1 MKLTIENLAKISK
14 AEVEL
19 NGITV
24 VAGYNSTGKSTIS
37 KALLGVM
44 SAYSELNED
53 IIAQRSFE
61 IQRVLDNAVSGMI
74 SAPAYFRRKT
84 RMRRL
89 ARELSADRSLKVEKE
104 SLCLAAE
111 EGLEDEEKERVEQY
125 IQEHFEEI
133 CAEVEKKRDIP
144 DREYASFIVNNQFR
158 WIFDQQINTFGT
170 DKACIIDL
178 SAKEEIHLEI
188 VNNKVVDLPVLTL
201 KEATPFYIEPRHML
215 DMSAMR
221 YDIYQTDSSL
231 YNELRASE
239 NAAPENMT
247 LEQYTQREHSTA
259 IVKELAD
266 QVMHGS
272 LRPTEEA
279 VRFYDTDFQSAVS
292 VKNTASGI
300 KSMALIAR
308 LIENGKLAQRGMLII
323 DEPEVNLHPEW
334 QLRFANFLVRLN
346 KELDIQILLTTHSP
360 YFLRAIEKYAQE
372 WEVENGLKL
381 YMTVPSR
388 EQENLYTL
396 KDVTD
401 TPNLI
406 FKQLYLPLESL

>member
-1 MKLTIENLAKISK
+1 MKLTIKNLAKISK

-44 SAYSELNED
+44 SAYSNLSEK
-53 IIAQRSFE
+53 IMSQRSFE
-61 IQRVLDNAVSGMI
+61 IQRALDSAVSGI
-74 SAPAYFRRKT
+74 IAVPAYYRRKT

-89 ARELSADRSLKVEKE
+89 ARKLSADRSLKLETE
-104 SLCLAAE
+104 SLCFAAV
-111 EGLEDEEKERVEQY
+111 EGLTEEETKQVEQY
-125 IQEHFEEI
+125 IKAHFEEI
-133 CAEVEKKRDIP
+133 QAEVEEKRDISEQ
-144 DREYASFIVNNQFR
+144 DFASFLVNNQFR
-158 WIFDQQINTFGT
+158 WIFDQQINTFGS
-170 DKACIIDL
+170 DKACTIDL

-215 DMSAMR
+215 DMSARR
-221 YDIYQTDSSL
+221 YYTYQTDFSL
-231 YNELRASE
+231 YDDLSASE
-239 NAAPENMT
+239 SIAPENMT

-334 QLRFANFLVRLN
+334 QLRFANFLVCLN

>member
-1 MKLTIENLAKISK
+1 MKLTIKNLAKISK

-37 KALLGVM
+37 KALLSVM
-44 SAYSELNED
+44 SAYSDLNEK
-53 IIAQRSFE
+53 IMSQRSFE
-61 IQRVLDNAVSGMI
+61 IRHTLENTVSTEKPTTIYFGNRGGMG
-74 SAPAYFRRKT
+74 
-84 RMRRL
+84 RL
-89 ARELSADRSLKVEKE
+89 ARALSENRSLELNVEKLRL
-104 SLCLAAE
+104 SAE
-111 EGLEDEEKERVEQY
+111 EGLMDEEKKQVNRY

-133 CAEVEKKRDIP
+133 CAEIEKKRDIP

-158 WIFDQQINTFGT
+158 WVFDQQINTFGS
-170 DKACIIDL
+170 DKACTIDL

-188 VNNKVVDLPVLTL
+188 VNNKVVELPLLTL

-239 NAAPENMT
+239 NTAPENMT

-272 LRPTEEA
+272 LRPAEDA
-279 VRFYDTDFQSAVS
+279 VRFYDNDFQSVVS

-381 YMTVPSR
+381 YMTVPCR

>member
-74 SAPAYFRRKT
+74 SAPAYFRRET

-133 CAEVEKKRDIP
+133 CAEVEKKRDISEQ
-144 DREYASFIVNNQFR
+144 DFASFLVNNQFR
-158 WIFDQQINTFGT
+158 TIFDQQINTFGSE
-170 DKACIIDL
+170 KACTIDL

-188 VNNKVVDLPVLTL
+188 VNNKVVDLPLLTL

-215 DMSAMR
+215 DMSVRR
-221 YDIYQTDSSL
+221 YYTYQTDFSL
-231 YNELRASE
+231 YDDLSASE
-239 NAAPENMT
+239 SIAPENMT

>member
-44 SAYSELNED
+44 SAYSNLSEK
-53 IIAQRSFE
+53 IMSQRSFE
-61 IQRVLDNAVSGMI
+61 IQRVLDNAASVDI
-74 SAPAYFRRKT
+74 SAAVYLRRKT

-89 ARELSADRSLKVEKE
+89 ARTLSADRSLKLEKE
-104 SLCLAAE
+104 SLRFAAV
-111 EGLEDEEKERVEQY
+111 EGLTEEETKQIEQY
-125 IQEHFEEI
+125 IKAHFEEI
-133 CAEVEKKRDIP
+133 QAEVEEKRDISEQ
-144 DREYASFIVNNQFR
+144 DFASFLVNNQFR
-158 WIFDQQINTFGT
+158 TIFDQQINTFGT
-170 DKACIIDL
+170 DKTCIIDL

-188 VNNKVVDLPVLTL
+188 VNNKVVELPLLTL

>member
-1 MKLTIENLAKISK
+1 M
-14 AEVEL
+14 
-19 NGITV
+19 

-61 IQRVLDNAVSGMI
+61 IRRALDSAVSGI
-74 SAPAYFRRKT
+74 IAVPAYYRRKT
-84 RMRRL
+84 KMRRL

-111 EGLEDEEKERVEQY
+111 EGLEEEEKERVEQY
-125 IQEHFEEI
+125 IQEHYEEI
-133 CAEVEKKRDIP
+133 CAEIEKKRDISEQ
-144 DREYASFIVNNQFR
+144 DFASFLVNNQFR
-158 WIFDQQINTFGT
+158 TIFDQQINTFGT
-170 DKACIIDL
+170 DKTCIIDL

-188 VNNKVVDLPVLTL
+188 VNNKVVDPPVLTL

>member
-1 MKLTIENLAKISK
+1 MKLTIKNLAKISK

-37 KALLGVM
+37 KALLSVM
-44 SAYSELNED
+44 SAYSDLNEK
-53 IIAQRSFE
+53 IMSQRSFE
-61 IQRVLDNAVSGMI
+61 IRHTLENTVSTEKPTTIYFGNRGGMG
-74 SAPAYFRRKT
+74 
-84 RMRRL
+84 RL
-89 ARELSADRSLKVEKE
+89 ARALSENRSLELNVEKLRL
-104 SLCLAAE
+104 SAE
-111 EGLEDEEKERVEQY
+111 EGLMDEEKKQVNRY

-133 CAEVEKKRDIP
+133 CAEIEKKRDIP
-144 DREYASFIVNNQFR
+144 DREYASFLVNNQFR
-158 WIFDQQINTFGT
+158 TVFDQQINTFGS
-170 DKACIIDL
+170 DKACTIDL

-188 VNNKVVDLPVLTL
+188 VNNKVVELPLLTL

-239 NAAPENMT
+239 NTAPENMT

-272 LRPTEEA
+272 LRPAEDA
-279 VRFYDTDFQSAVS
+279 VRFYDNDFQSVVS

-381 YMTVPSR
+381 YMTVPCR

>member
-44 SAYSELNED
+44 SAYSNLSEK
-53 IIAQRSFE
+53 IMSQRSFE
-61 IQRVLDNAVSGMI
+61 IQRVLDNAASVDI
-74 SAPAYFRRKT
+74 SAAVYLRRKT

-89 ARELSADRSLKVEKE
+89 ARTLSADRSLKVEKE

-133 CAEVEKKRDIP
+133 CAEVEKKRDISEQ
-144 DREYASFIVNNQFR
+144 DFASFLVNNQFR
-158 WIFDQQINTFGT
+158 WIFDQQINTFGS
-170 DKACIIDL
+170 DKACTIDL

-215 DMSAMR
+215 DMSARR
-221 YDIYQTDSSL
+221 YYTYQTDFSL
-231 YNELRASE
+231 YDDLSASE
-239 NAAPENMT
+239 SIAPENMT

-334 QLRFANFLVRLN
+334 QLRFANFLVCLN

>member
-1 MKLTIENLAKISK
+1 MKLTIKNLAKISK

-37 KALLGVM
+37 KALLSVM
-44 SAYSELNED
+44 SAYSDLNEK
-53 IIAQRSFE
+53 IMSQRSFE
-61 IQRVLDNAVSGMI
+61 IRHTLENTVSTEKPTTIYFGNRGGMG
-74 SAPAYFRRKT
+74 
-84 RMRRL
+84 RL
-89 ARELSADRSLKVEKE
+89 ARALSENRSLELNVEKLRL
-104 SLCLAAE
+104 SAE
-111 EGLEDEEKERVEQY
+111 EGLMDEEKKQVNRY

-133 CAEVEKKRDIP
+133 CAEIEKKRDIP

-158 WIFDQQINTFGT
+158 WVFDQQINTFGSE
-170 DKACIIDL
+170 KACTIDL

-188 VNNKVVDLPVLTL
+188 VNNKVVELPLLTL

-239 NAAPENMT
+239 NTAPENMT

-272 LRPTEEA
+272 LRPAEDA
-279 VRFYDTDFQSAVS
+279 VRFYDNDFQSVVS

-381 YMTVPSR
+381 YMTVPCR

>member
-1 MKLTIENLAKISK
+1 
-14 AEVEL
+14 
-19 NGITV
+19 
-24 VAGYNSTGKSTIS
+24 
-37 KALLGVM
+37 
-44 SAYSELNED
+44 
-53 IIAQRSFE
+53 
-61 IQRVLDNAVSGMI
+61 
-74 SAPAYFRRKT
+74 
-84 RMRRL
+84 
-89 ARELSADRSLKVEKE
+89 
-104 SLCLAAE
+104 
-111 EGLEDEEKERVEQY
+111 
-125 IQEHFEEI
+125 
-133 CAEVEKKRDIP
+133 
-144 DREYASFIVNNQFR
+144 
-158 WIFDQQINTFGT
+158 
-170 DKACIIDL
+170 
-178 SAKEEIHLEI
+178 
-188 VNNKVVDLPVLTL
+188 
-201 KEATPFYIEPRHML
+201 
-215 DMSAMR
+215 
-221 YDIYQTDSSL
+221 
-231 YNELRASE
+231 
-239 NAAPENMT
+239 MT
-247 LEQYTQREHSTA
+247 LEQYTQREHSA
-259 IVKELAD
+259 VIVKELAD

-381 YMTVPSR
+381 YMTVPCR

>member
-1 MKLTIENLAKISK
+1 MKLTIKNLAKISK

-37 KALLGVM
+37 KALLSVM
-44 SAYSELNED
+44 SAYSDLNEK
-53 IIAQRSFE
+53 IMSQRSFE
-61 IQRVLDNAVSGMI
+61 IRHTLENTVSTEKPTTIYFGNRGGMG
-74 SAPAYFRRKT
+74 
-84 RMRRL
+84 RL
-89 ARELSADRSLKVEKE
+89 ARALSENRSLELNVEKLRL
-104 SLCLAAE
+104 SAE
-111 EGLEDEEKERVEQY
+111 EGLMDEEKKQVNRY

-133 CAEVEKKRDIP
+133 CAEIEKKRDIP

-158 WIFDQQINTFGT
+158 WVFDQQINTFGS
-170 DKACIIDL
+170 DKACTIDL

-188 VNNKVVDLPVLTL
+188 VNNKVVELPLLTL

-231 YNELRASE
+231 CNELRASE
-239 NAAPENMT
+239 NTAPENMT

-272 LRPTEEA
+272 LRPAEDA
-279 VRFYDTDFQSAVS
+279 VRFYDNDFQSVVS

>member
-1 MKLTIENLAKISK
+1 MKLTIKNLAKISK

-44 SAYSELNED
+44 SAYSNLSEK
-53 IIAQRSFE
+53 IMSQRSFE
-61 IQRVLDNAVSGMI
+61 IQRALDSAVSGI
-74 SAPAYFRRKT
+74 IAVPAYYRRKT

-89 ARELSADRSLKVEKE
+89 ARKLSADRSLKLETE
-104 SLCLAAE
+104 SLCFAAV
-111 EGLEDEEKERVEQY
+111 EGLTEEETKQVEQY
-125 IQEHFEEI
+125 IKAHFEEI
-133 CAEVEKKRDIP
+133 QAEVEEKRDISEQ
-144 DREYASFIVNNQFR
+144 DFASFLVNNQFR
-158 WIFDQQINTFGT
+158 TVFDQQINTFGS
-170 DKACIIDL
+170 DKACTIDL

-188 VNNKVVDLPVLTL
+188 VNNKVVELPLLTL

-231 YNELRASE
+231 CNELRASE
-239 NAAPENMT
+239 NTAPENMT

-272 LRPTEEA
+272 LRPAEDA
-279 VRFYDTDFQSAVS
+279 VRFYDNDFQSVVS

-372 WEVENGLKL
+372 WKVENGLKL
-381 YMTVPSR
+381 YMTVPCR

>member
-37 KALLGVM
+37 KALLSVM
-44 SAYSELNED
+44 SAYSDLNEK
-53 IIAQRSFE
+53 IMSQRSFE
-61 IQRVLDNAVSGMI
+61 IRHTLENTVSTEKPTTIYFGNRGGMG
-74 SAPAYFRRKT
+74 
-84 RMRRL
+84 RL
-89 ARELSADRSLKVEKE
+89 ARALSENRSLELNVEKLRL
-104 SLCLAAE
+104 SAE
-111 EGLEDEEKERVEQY
+111 EGLMDEEKKQVNRY

-133 CAEVEKKRDIP
+133 CAEIEKKRDIP

-158 WIFDQQINTFGT
+158 WVFDQQINTFGSE
-170 DKACIIDL
+170 KACTIDL

-188 VNNKVVDLPVLTL
+188 VNNKVVDLPLLTL

-215 DMSAMR
+215 DMSARR
-221 YDIYQTDSSL
+221 YYTYQTDFSL
-231 YNELRASE
+231 YDDLSASE
-239 NAAPENMT
+239 SIAPENMT

>member
-44 SAYSELNED
+44 SAYSNLSEK
-53 IIAQRSFE
+53 IMSQRSFE
-61 IQRVLDNAVSGMI
+61 IQRVLDNAASVDI
-74 SAPAYFRRKT
+74 SAAVYLRRKT

-89 ARELSADRSLKVEKE
+89 ARTLSADRSLKVEKE

-111 EGLEDEEKERVEQY
+111 EGLEEEEKERVEQY
-125 IQEHFEEI
+125 IQEHYEEI
-133 CAEVEKKRDIP
+133 CAEIEKKRDISEQ
-144 DREYASFIVNNQFR
+144 DFASFLVNNQFR
-158 WIFDQQINTFGT
+158 TIFDQQINTFGT
-170 DKACIIDL
+170 DKTCIIDL

-201 KEATPFYIEPRHML
+201 KEATSFYIEPRHML

-259 IVKELAD
+259 IVKELAN

>member
-37 KALLGVM
+37 KALLSVM
-44 SAYSELNED
+44 SAYSDLNEK
-53 IIAQRSFE
+53 IMSQRSFE
-61 IQRVLDNAVSGMI
+61 IRHTLENAVSTEKPTTIYFGNRGGMG
-74 SAPAYFRRKT
+74 
-84 RMRRL
+84 RL
-89 ARELSADRSLKVEKE
+89 ARALSENRSLELNVEKLRL
-104 SLCLAAE
+104 SAE
-111 EGLEDEEKERVEQY
+111 EGLMDEEKKQVNRY

-133 CAEVEKKRDIP
+133 CAEIEKKRDIP

-158 WIFDQQINTFGT
+158 WVFDQQINTFGSE
-170 DKACIIDL
+170 KACTIDL
-178 SAKEEIHLEI
+178 SAKEKIHLEI
-188 VNNKVVDLPVLTL
+188 VNNKVVDLPLLTL

>member
-44 SAYSELNED
+44 SAYSNLSEKIML
-53 IIAQRSFE
+53 QRSFE
-61 IQRVLDNAVSGMI
+61 IQRVLDNAASVDI
-74 SAPAYFRRKT
+74 SAAVYLRRKT

-89 ARELSADRSLKVEKE
+89 ARTLSADRSLKVEKE

-111 EGLEDEEKERVEQY
+111 EGLEEEEKERVEQY

-133 CAEVEKKRDIP
+133 CAEVEKKRDNSEQ
-144 DREYASFIVNNQFR
+144 DFASFLVNNQFR
-158 WIFDQQINTFGT
+158 TIFDQQINTFGT
-170 DKACIIDL
+170 DKTCIIDL

-360 YFLRAIEKYAQE
+360 YFLRAIEKYAEE

>member
-44 SAYSELNED
+44 SAYSNLSEK
-53 IIAQRSFE
+53 IMSQRSFE
-61 IQRVLDNAVSGMI
+61 IQRVLDNAASVDI
-74 SAPAYFRRKT
+74 SAAVYLRRKT

-89 ARELSADRSLKVEKE
+89 ARKLSADRSLKLETE
-104 SLCLAAE
+104 SLCFAAV
-111 EGLEDEEKERVEQY
+111 EGLTEEETKQVEQY
-125 IQEHFEEI
+125 IKAHFEEI
-133 CAEVEKKRDIP
+133 QAEVEEKRDISEQ
-144 DREYASFIVNNQFR
+144 DFASFLVNNQFR
-158 WIFDQQINTFGT
+158 TVFDQQINTFGS
-170 DKACIIDL
+170 DKACTIDL

-188 VNNKVVDLPVLTL
+188 VNNKVVELPLLTL

-231 YNELRASE
+231 CNELRASE
-239 NAAPENMT
+239 NTAPENMT

-259 IVKELAD
+259 
-266 QVMHGS
+266 MHGS
-272 LRPTEEA
+272 LRPAEDA
-279 VRFYDTDFQSAVS
+279 VRFYDNDFQSVVS

-372 WEVENGLKL
+372 WKVENGLKL
-381 YMTVPSR
+381 YMTVPCR

>member
-1 MKLTIENLAKISK
+1 MKLTIKNLAKISK

-44 SAYSELNED
+44 SAYSNLSEK
-53 IIAQRSFE
+53 IMSQRSFE
-61 IQRVLDNAVSGMI
+61 IQRALDSAVSEI
-74 SAPAYFRRKT
+74 IAVPAYYRRKT

-89 ARELSADRSLKVEKE
+89 ARKLSADRSLKLETE
-104 SLCLAAE
+104 SLCFAAV
-111 EGLEDEEKERVEQY
+111 EGLTEEETKQVEQY
-125 IQEHFEEI
+125 IKAHFEEI
-133 CAEVEKKRDIP
+133 QAEVEEKRDISEQ
-144 DREYASFIVNNQFR
+144 DFASFLVNNQFR
-158 WIFDQQINTFGT
+158 WIFDQQINTFGS
-170 DKACIIDL
+170 DKACTIDL

-215 DMSAMR
+215 DMSARR
-221 YDIYQTDSSL
+221 YYTYQTDFSL
-231 YNELRASE
+231 YDDLSASE
-239 NAAPENMT
+239 SIAPENMT

-334 QLRFANFLVRLN
+334 QLRFANFLVCLN

-372 WEVENGLKL
+372 WKVENGLKL
-381 YMTVPSR
+381 YMTVPCR